1 MVTIRQQKGSIWIIG
16 NILIYNLLNINKLMK
31 REILLGL
38 MAGVI
43 SFTSCDVD
51 LLDIPQQGVTNEEAF
66 IKLTRIVK
74 RLLLPFIVRGVR
86 LSPEVIEELRNMP
99 TAFS

>member
-1 MVTIRQQKGSIWIIG
+1 
-16 NILIYNLLNINKLMK
+16 MK

-66 IKLTRIVK
+66 YKTDQDCEEAIADVYCC
-74 RLLLPFIVRGVR
+74 R
-86 LSPEVIEELRNMP
+86 LSFVAYGFLRR
-99 TAFS
+99 S

>member
-1 MVTIRQQKGSIWIIG
+1 
-16 NILIYNLLNINKLMK
+16 LNINKLMK

-66 IKLTRIVK
+66 YKTDQDCEE
-74 RLLLPFIVRGVR
+74 GYCCR
-86 LSPEVIEELRNMP
+86 LSFVAYGFLRR
-99 TAFS
+99 S